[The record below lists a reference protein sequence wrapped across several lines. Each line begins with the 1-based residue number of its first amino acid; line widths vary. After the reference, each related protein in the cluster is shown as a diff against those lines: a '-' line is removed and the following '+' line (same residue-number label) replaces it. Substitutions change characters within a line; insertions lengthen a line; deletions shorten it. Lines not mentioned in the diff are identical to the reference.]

1 MDKKPI
7 WIIGYLANL
16 SETMEV
22 LQAADEIY
30 ARGHL
35 VTRWFDDCGLHAL
48 NSVKQGEGKPGLEST
63 VEAILDAQADDKA
76 VVYATMVKPLSADV
90 VVKGLMAR
98 QPDLPLRWAKGED
111 FIDEAVMAQVLKGGG
126 SGLMTLDGQELA
138 TAYHLPFS
146 GSHAVLI
153 YEPGGD
159 SGLSGVAR
167 LLRDVYPK
175 DHPANLLSECE
186 NGEKCWQAVTI
197 SELEKVNKPVDA
209 LLLPPRSPDCSLP
222 SFEEVIA
229 HLRSPEGCPWDRKQT
244 HESLRTYLLEE
255 TYETL
260 ATLDDHDMPG
270 LQEELGDLLLQILL
284 HAQIAVENGEF
295 SMADVIEGINRKI
308 VYRHPHVFGDVQVT
322 DATGV
327 VQNWE
332 KLKQQE
338 RAENGTEETKGL
350 LDGIP
355 VSFPALAQAQSIQDR
370 AARVGFD
377 WKEIEPVMNKVME
390 EYREVQEA
398 PNAEERAKELGD
410 LLFAVVNLVRW
421 YKVDAESAL
430 RETNLKFRKRFAY
443 IEKKSRETGKP
454 MQEMTLDEM
463 DVFWNEAKKTENR
476 DWLSR
481 ES

>member
-1 MDKKPI
+1 MENKFV
-7 WIIGYLANL
+7 WIIGYLAN
-16 SETMEV
+16 SAETMDV
-22 LQAADEIY
+22 LQAADAIY
-30 ARGHL
+30 ARGNL
-35 VTRWFDDCGLHAL
+35 VTKWFDECGIHDLIP
-48 NSVKQGEGKPGLEST
+48 VKLGKEKTDLDSIVNGIH
-63 VEAILDAQADDKA
+63 EAQQKGRA
-76 VVYATMVKPLSADV
+76 VVYATMVKPLSSDV
-90 VVKGLMAR
+90 VVKRLMELY
-98 QPDLPLRWAKGED
+98 PELPLKWARGED
-111 FIDEAVMAQVLKGGG
+111 FIDDAIMAHVLNGG

-138 TAYHLPFS
+138 GAYHLPFS

-153 YEPGGD
+153 YEPGSGTD
-159 SGLSGVAR
+159 LTRISGL
-167 LLRDVYPK
+167 LQDVYPAAQLV
-175 DHPANLLSECE
+175 HLLTECE
-186 NGEKCWQAVTI
+186 NGELCWREIAV
-197 SELEKVNKPVDA
+197 SGLSACREKTDVMLVPA
-209 LLLPPRSPDCSLP
+209 RSADCSLP

-229 HLRSPEGCPWDRKQT
+229 HLRAPEGCPWDRKQT
-244 HESLRTYLLEE
+244 HDSLRTYLLEE
-255 TYETL
+255 TYEAL
-260 ATLDDHDMPG
+260 SALDDKDMPG
-270 LQEELGDLLLQILL
+270 LKEELGDLLLQILL
-284 HAQIAVENGEF
+284 HAQIAVESGEF

-308 VYRHPHVFGDVQVT
+308 VYRHPHVFGDVQVA
-322 DATGV
+322 DANGV

-338 RAENGTEETKGL
+338 RTENGTEETKGL

-377 WKEIEPVMNKVME
+377 WKEIEPVMDKVME

-463 DVFWNEAKKTENR
+463 DVFWNEAKKSE
-476 DWLSR
+476 SR
-481 ES
+481 E

>member
-1 MDKKPI
+1 MEKKPV
-7 WIIGYLANL
+7 WIIGYLANS

-22 LQAADEIY
+22 LQAADEIF

-48 NSVKQGEGKPGLEST
+48 TPVISGEGKPGLDST
-63 VEAILDAQADDKA
+63 VAAIAEAHASGRAI
-76 VVYATMVKPLSADV
+76 VYATMVKPLSADV
-90 VVKGLMAR
+90 VVKALMA
-98 QPDLPLRWAKGED
+98 QHPDVPLRWAKGED
-111 FIDEAVMAQVLKGGG
+111 FIDEAVMAQVLKGDS

-138 TAYHLPFS
+138 GAYHLPFS

-159 SGLSGVAR
+159 AGLSHIAK
-167 LLRDVYPK
+167 LLQAVYSP
-175 DHPANLLSECE
+175 DHRASLLSECA
-186 NGEKCWQAVTI
+186 NGEKCWEEVTLL
-197 SELEKVNKPVDA
+197 ELEKVNKPVDA
-209 LLLPPRSPDCSLP
+209 MLVSPRSPDCSLP

-229 HLRSPEGCPWDRKQT
+229 HLRAPEGCPWDRKQT

-255 TYETL
+255 TYEAL
-260 ATLDDHDMPG
+260 AALDDRDMQG
-270 LQEELGDLLLQILL
+270 LKEELGDLLLQILL
-284 HAQIAVENGEF
+284 HAQIAVEKGEF
-295 SMADVIEGINRKI
+295 TMAEVIEGINRKI
-308 VYRHPHVFGDVQVT
+308 VYRHPHVFGDVEVA
-322 DATGV
+322 DASGV

-377 WKEIEPVMNKVME
+377 WKEIEPVMDKVME
-390 EYREVQEA
+390 EYREVQDA

-410 LLFAVVNLVRW
+410 LIFAVVNLVRW

-463 DVFWNEAKKTENR
+463 DVFWNEAKKF
-476 DWLSR
+476 
-481 ES
+481 

>member
-1 MDKKPI
+1 MEKRPV
-7 WIIGYLANL
+7 WIVGYLANS

-22 LQAADEIY
+22 LQAADEIF

-48 NSVKQGEGKPGLEST
+48 TPVISGQGKPGLDST
-63 VEAILDAQADDKA
+63 VDAIAEAQSNGKA

-90 VVKGLMAR
+90 VVKGLMA
-98 QPDLPLRWAKGED
+98 QHPDLPLRWAKGED
-111 FIDEAVMAQVLKGGG
+111 FIDEAVMAQVLKDGG

-138 TAYHLPFS
+138 GAYHLPFS

-153 YEPGGD
+153 YEPGGNTA
-159 SGLSGVAR
+159 LSHIAK
-167 LLRDVYPK
+167 LLQAVYPP
-175 DHPANLLSECE
+175 DHRASLLSECE
-186 NGEKCWQAVTI
+186 KGEKCWEEVTI
-197 SELEKVNKPVDA
+197 LELESVNKPVDA
-209 LLLPPRSPDCSLP
+209 MLVSPRSSDCSLP
-222 SFEEVIA
+222 SFEDVIA
-229 HLRSPEGCPWDRKQT
+229 HLRAPEGCPWDRKQT

-255 TYETL
+255 TYEAL
-260 ATLDDHDMPG
+260 AALDDRDMQG
-270 LQEELGDLLLQILL
+270 LKEELGDLLLQILL
-284 HAQIAVENGEF
+284 HTQIAVEKGEF
-295 SMADVIEGINRKI
+295 TMAEVIEGINRKI
-308 VYRHPHVFGDVQVT
+308 VYRHPHVFGDGEVA

-338 RAENGTEETKGL
+338 RADNGTEETKGL

-355 VSFPALAQAQSIQDR
+355 LSFPALAQAQSIQDR

-377 WKEIEPVMNKVME
+377 WKEIKPVMDKVME

-463 DVFWNEAKKTENR
+463 DVFWNEAKK
-476 DWLSR
+476 L
-481 ES
+481 

>member
-1 MDKKPI
+1 MEKKPV
-7 WIIGYLANL
+7 WIVGYLANS

-22 LQAADEIY
+22 LQAADEIF

-35 VTRWFDDCGLHAL
+35 VARWFDDCGLHAL
-48 NSVKQGEGKPGLEST
+48 TPVISGQGKPGLDST
-63 VEAILDAQADDKA
+63 VDAIAEAQSNGKA

-90 VVKGLMAR
+90 VVKELMTR
-98 QPDLPLRWAKGED
+98 HPDIPLRWAKGED

-138 TAYHLPFS
+138 GAYHLPFS

-159 SGLSGVAR
+159 AGLSHIAK
-167 LLRDVYPK
+167 LLQAVYPP
-175 DHPANLLSECE
+175 DHHTYLLSGCE
-186 NGEKCWQAVTI
+186 NGEKCWEEVAL
-197 SELEKVNKPVDA
+197 SELEKIVKPVDA
-209 LLLPPRSPDCSLP
+209 MLVSPRSPDCSLP

-229 HLRSPEGCPWDRKQT
+229 HLRAPEGCPWDRKQT

-255 TYETL
+255 TYEAL
-260 ATLDDHDMPG
+260 AALDDQDMQG
-270 LQEELGDLLLQILL
+270 LKEELGDLLLQILL
-284 HAQIAVENGEF
+284 HTQIAVEKGEF
-295 SMADVIEGINRKI
+295 NMADVIEGINRKI
-308 VYRHPHVFGDVQVT
+308 IYRHPHVFGDVDVA

-338 RAENGTEETKGL
+338 RTDNGTEETKGL

-377 WKEIEPVMNKVME
+377 WKEIEPVMDKVME

-430 RETNLKFRKRFAY
+430 RETNIKFRKRFAY
-443 IEKKSRETGKP
+443 IEQKSRETGKP

-463 DVFWNEAKKTENR
+463 DVFWNEAKKI
-476 DWLSR
+476 
-481 ES
+481 